1 MKKTNEGF
9 TLIELIVV
17 IAIIAVLT
25 GLVSFNFQQ
34 ARMKARDISRK
45 SDLKQIANALEAYKN
60 DNQAY
65 PADAKAELV
74 SSGYMKEF
82 FKDPKEILQSGSWVD
97 YTYVLG
103 ADTLQYT
110 LQACLENTGDPARK
124 TNPVTTCGP
133 NNGGVIYEI
142 TQP

>member
-1 MKKTNEGF
+1 MKKTNQGF

-45 SDLKQIANALEAYKN
+45 SDLKQIANALEAYKS
-60 DNQAY
+60 DNASY
-65 PADAKAELV
+65 PANPSTALV
-74 SSGYMKEF
+74 PTYMKEYF
-82 FKDPKEILQSGSWVD
+82 RDPKEILQSGSWVD
-97 YTYVLG
+97 YSYVLG
-103 ADTLQYT
+103 TDTLQYT
-110 LQACLENTGDPARK
+110 LQACLENTGDPVRK
-124 TNPVTTCGP
+124 TPVVTCGA
-133 NNGGVIYEI
+133 NNSGVIYEL